1 MAEIWDLY
9 DSRGEKTGKTMTRG
23 ENIPSGLYH
32 IGVHIWPI
40 NNKGEF
46 LIQRRSSTVQWKPG
60 IWAVTGGSAVSGE
73 EPLEAARR
81 ELRGSNSFCYVYALK
96 LNIPESAFV
105 LQKEEV
111 SSVRWCSSQRLTQMI
126 CEGCMYNYG
135 DAYYRMIFEFQKN
148 LLRR

>member
-40 NNKGEF
+40 NDKGEF

-73 EPLEAARR
+73 EPLE
-81 ELRGSNSFCYVYALK
+81 G
-96 LNIPESAFV
+96 
-105 LQKEEV
+105 EE
-111 SSVRWCSSQRLTQMI
+111 
-126 CEGCMYNYG
+126 E
-135 DAYYRMIFEFQKN
+135 
-148 LLRR
+148 

>member
-1 MAEIWDLY
+1 MGGDRRFG
-9 DSRGEKTGKTMTRG
+9 S
-23 ENIPSGLYH
+23 
-32 IGVHIWPI
+32 
-40 NNKGEF
+40 
-46 LIQRRSSTVQWKPG
+46 QRRRT
-60 IWAVTGGSAVSGE
+60 A
-73 EPLEAARR
+73 EAARR
-81 ELRGSNSFCYVYALK
+81 ELREELGYAAKEDEMKFVARLRRSNSFCYVYALK
-96 LNIPESAFV
+96 LNIPKAAFV

>member
-40 NNKGEF
+40 NDKGEF

-81 ELRGSNSFCYVYALK
+81 EL
-96 LNIPESAFV
+96 
-105 LQKEEV
+105 
-111 SSVRWCSSQRLTQMI
+111 SQ
-126 CEGCMYNYG
+126 
-135 DAYYRMIFEFQKN
+135 
-148 LLRR
+148 